1 MALSKGET
9 ILLLHNPKCSK
20 SRATLA
26 LLEEKRVTF
35 EVRAYLEAPLDRGE
49 LDELAQ
55 LLGRAPGEWVRR
67 GQAEYAEAG
76 LDASSSA
83 EALLDAILAHPILM
97 ERPIAIRNDRA
108 VVGRPPENVLELL

>member
-26 LLEEKRVTF
+26 LLEEKGAAF
-35 EVRAYLEAPLDRGE
+35 EVRSYLKAPLDRGE
-49 LDELAQ
+49 LDELTK
-55 LLGRAPGEWVRR
+55 LLGRAPGEWVRK

-76 LDASSSA
+76 LDGSSNPD
-83 EALLDAILAHPILM
+83 ALLDAMVAHPILM